1 MLYSN
6 STLSTE
12 ALQEKNE
19 KDRGL
24 RFASLVAWY
33 LVSDSCIFISAH
45 QWLILTGA
53 SVKYEKKIAMAII
66 LDITHSM
73 RYAKI

>member
-1 MLYSN
+1 MKKI
-6 STLSTE
+6 E
-12 ALQEKNE
+12 
-19 KDRGL
+19 GL

-33 LVSDSCIFISAH
+33 LISDSCIFISAH

>member
-33 LVSDSCIFISAH
+33 LISDSCIFISAH

-53 SVKYEKKIAMAII
+53 SVKYEKKIAMSII
-66 LDITHSM
+66 LDITPSIK
-73 RYAKI
+73 YAEI